1 MCATQRTPRAQALR
15 QGCPTTGA
23 GFLAGTQAHF
33 KHDSAAEHI
42 SVSFQL
48 TFPERACFPV
58 PHQLIQQHSALLLL
72 EPPSQSSPRLWLQSH
87 STSHQGSFLSGR
99 NSLSQGK
106 ASPFPW
112 IQLWATRCRC
122 NCTHCFE
129 QDGDQITLKVGLS
142 RHLLLIS

>member
-1 MCATQRTPRAQALR
+1 MCNSQRTPRAQALR

-58 PHQLIQQHSALLLL
+58 PHQHIQQHTALLLL
-72 EPPSQSSPRLWLQSH
+72 EPPVNLP
-87 STSHQGSFLSGR
+87 QGSGCKATASRTRAASFRAEIPYPKGRHPPSLGFSSGP
-99 NSLSQGK
+99 QGADAVVLIALNRMGTK
-106 ASPFPW
+106 SP
-112 IQLWATRCRC
+112 
-122 NCTHCFE
+122 
-129 QDGDQITLKVGLS
+129 
-142 RHLLLIS
+142 